1 MTKNE
6 ALRLAVDALSD
17 ADYELGDEAIAW
29 IKVALEMNHE
39 PVACKECHLKD
50 TVYDLLG
57 DLKVANLKLSVRS
70 KRKWVGLTDEE
81 IEDFVSALWPVGAG
95 AGKLLRAVEAKLKE
109 KNT

>member
-57 DLKVANLKLSVRS
+57 DLKVANLKLSVQSQRT
-70 KRKWVGLTDEE
+70 WVGLTEE
-81 IEDFVSALWPVGAG
+81 EKHTAAWSNGEFGDGVLWAE
-95 AGKLLRAVEAKLKE
+95 KLLKE
-109 KNT
+109 RNT